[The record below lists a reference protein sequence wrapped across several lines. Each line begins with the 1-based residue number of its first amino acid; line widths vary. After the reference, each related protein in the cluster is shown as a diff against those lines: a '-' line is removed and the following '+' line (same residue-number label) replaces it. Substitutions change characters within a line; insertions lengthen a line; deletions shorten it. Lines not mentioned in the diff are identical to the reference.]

1 MVQCYV
7 GELKLTGP
15 TMGGGGEEQGVGGGQ
30 GGQDPPVWPDY
41 LLT

>member
-7 GELKLTGP
+7 GELKLAGP
-15 TMGGGGEEQGVGGGQ
+15 TMGGGEEQGVGGGQ